1 MYAKRLKR
9 KCSVRGCK
17 NTDTFAISRTR
28 ELGGSV
34 IICKSCLGKALGVI
48 DDINPETGSNIKVT
62 TGGEAPTLFFNAK
75 ALGKT
80 KANDGLSADVATV
93 DETPTAPT
101 VTEPQPEETPT
112 PVEPIAPEDPVTAAP
127 EEQTEPEAP
136 EAPEAPTPTEEQTAT
151 NETSGFVCPNC
162 GRSFDTE
169 QGLKTHLRFCK
180 EKSDE

>member
-62 TGGEAPTLFFNAK
+62 TGGEAPELFFNAK

-93 DETPTAPT
+93 DETLTAPT

-112 PVEPIAPEDPVTAAP
+112 PVEPIAPEDPATAAP

-136 EAPEAPTPTEEQTAT
+136 EASTPTEEQTAT

>member
-48 DDINPETGSNIKVT
+48 DDINPETGSNIEVT
-62 TGGEAPTLFFNAK
+62 TGGEAPKLFFNAK

-80 KANDGLSADVATV
+80 KADDDLSADVATV

-112 PVEPIAPEDPVTAAP
+112 PVEPIAPEDPATAAP
-127 EEQTEPEAP
+127 
-136 EAPEAPTPTEEQTAT
+136 EEQTAT

>member
-34 IICKSCLGKALGVI
+34 IICKSCLGKALSVI
-48 DDINPETGSNIKVT
+48 DDINPETGSNIEVT
-62 TGGEAPTLFFNAK
+62 TGGEAPELFFNAK

-80 KANDGLSADVATV
+80 KANVGLSADVATV
-93 DETPTAPT
+93 DETPT
-101 VTEPQPEETPT
+101 
-112 PVEPIAPEDPVTAAP
+112 PVEPIAPEDPATAAP
-127 EEQTEPEAP
+127 EEQAEPEAL
-136 EAPEAPTPTEEQTAT
+136 TPTEEQTAT

>member
-62 TGGEAPTLFFNAK
+62 TGGEAPELFFNAK

-93 DETPTAPT
+93 DETLTAPT

-112 PVEPIAPEDPVTAAP
+112 PVEPIAPE
-127 EEQTEPEAP
+127 EQTEP

>member
-48 DDINPETGSNIKVT
+48 DDINPDTGSNIEVT
-62 TGGEAPTLFFNAK
+62 SGGEAPKLFFNAK

-80 KANDGLSADVATV
+80 KAKDGLSADVAVV
-93 DETPTAPT
+93 DETPAVL
-101 VTEPQPEETPT
+101 VTEAQPEEAPTPT
-112 PVEPIAPEDPVTAAP
+112 DPITPEDPATAVP
-127 EEQTEPEAP
+127 EEQTEPEA
-136 EAPEAPTPTEEQTAT
+136 ETPTEPEQTT
-151 NETSGFVCPNC
+151 TDETSGFVCPNC

>member
-48 DDINPETGSNIKVT
+48 DDINPETGSNIEVT
-62 TGGEAPTLFFNAK
+62 TGGEAPKLFFNAK

-80 KANDGLSADVATV
+80 KADDDLSADVATV

-112 PVEPIAPEDPVTAAP
+112 PVEPIAPEDPATAVP
-127 EEQTEPEAP
+127 
-136 EAPEAPTPTEEQTAT
+136 EEQTAT

>member
-48 DDINPETGSNIKVT
+48 DDINPETGSNIEVT
-62 TGGEAPTLFFNAK
+62 TGGEAPKLFFNAK

-80 KANDGLSADVATV
+80 KANDGLSADVAVV
-93 DETPTAPT
+93 D
-101 VTEPQPEETPT
+101 ETPT
-112 PVEPIAPEDPVTAAP
+112 PVEPIAQEDPATAAP

-136 EAPEAPTPTEEQTAT
+136 EAPTPTEEQTAT
-151 NETSGFVCPNC
+151 DETSGFVCPNC

>member
-48 DDINPETGSNIKVT
+48 DDINPETGSNIEVT
-62 TGGEAPTLFFNAK
+62 TGGEAPKLFFNAK

-80 KANDGLSADVATV
+80 KANDGLSADVAVV
-93 DETPTAPT
+93 D
-101 VTEPQPEETPT
+101 ETPT
-112 PVEPIAPEDPVTAAP
+112 PVEPIAPEDPATAAP
-127 EEQTEPEAP
+127 EERT
-136 EAPEAPTPTEEQTAT
+136 APEAPTPTEEQTAT
-151 NETSGFVCPNC
+151 DETSGFVCPNC

>member
-80 KANDGLSADVATV
+80 KVKDGLSADVVTV

-112 PVEPIAPEDPVTAAP
+112 PVEPIAPEDPATAVP

-136 EAPEAPTPTEEQTAT
+136 EAPTPTEGQTAT

>member
-34 IICKSCLGKALGVI
+34 IICKSCLGKALSVI

-62 TGGEAPTLFFNAK
+62 TGGEAPKLFFNAK

-80 KANDGLSADVATV
+80 KVKDGLSADVATV

-112 PVEPIAPEDPVTAAP
+112 PVEPIAPE
-127 EEQTEPEAP
+127 EHTEPEAH
-136 EAPEAPTPTEEQTAT
+136 EAPTPTEEQTAP

-180 EKSDE
+180 EKSHE

>member
-48 DDINPETGSNIKVT
+48 DDINPETGSNIEVT
-62 TGGEAPTLFFNAK
+62 TGGEAPKLFFNAK

-80 KANDGLSADVATV
+80 KVKDGLSADVAAV
-93 DETPTAPT
+93 DEAPSAPT

-112 PVEPIAPEDPVTAAP
+112 P
-127 EEQTEPEAP
+127 
-136 EAPEAPTPTEEQTAT
+136 TEEQTAT
-151 NETSGFVCPNC
+151 DETSGFVCPNC

>member
-62 TGGEAPTLFFNAK
+62 TGGEAPELFFNAK

-93 DETPTAPT
+93 DETLTAPT

-112 PVEPIAPEDPVTAAP
+112 PVEPIAPEEQTEPEAP

-136 EAPEAPTPTEEQTAT
+136 EASTPTEEQTAT

>member
-62 TGGEAPTLFFNAK
+62 TGGEAPELFFNAK

-93 DETPTAPT
+93 DETLTAPT

-112 PVEPIAPEDPVTAAP
+112 PVEPIAPE
-127 EEQTEPEAP
+127 EQTEPEAP
-136 EAPEAPTPTEEQTAT
+136 EASTPTEEQTAT

>member
-62 TGGEAPTLFFNAK
+62 TGGEAPELFFNAK

-112 PVEPIAPEDPVTAAP
+112 PVEPIAPEEQTEPEAP

-136 EAPEAPTPTEEQTAT
+136 EASTPTEEQTAT

>member
-34 IICKSCLGKALGVI
+34 IICKSCLGKALSVI

-62 TGGEAPTLFFNAK
+62 TGGEAPKLFFNAK

-93 DETPTAPT
+93 Y
-101 VTEPQPEETPT
+101 ETPT
-112 PVEPIAPEDPVTAAP
+112 PVEPISQEDPATAV
-127 EEQTEPEAP
+127 
-136 EAPEAPTPTEEQTAT
+136 PEAPTPTEEQTAT

>member
-62 TGGEAPTLFFNAK
+62 TGGEAPKLFFNEK

-112 PVEPIAPEDPVTAAP
+112 PAEPIAPEDPATAAP

-136 EAPEAPTPTEEQTAT
+136 TPTEEQTTT